1 MSEVPD
7 ELEQNEE
14 LDEIRKG
21 LVDRLKR
28 IEGQVR
34 GIQRMIHEGRD
45 CNEILPQLSAV
56 LSATKRVASLL
67 AYCSLTERV
76 HDAVANG
83 RNPREAV
90 RDLVDLLSRLP

>member
-1 MSEVPD
+1 MNDIPTESVESV
-7 ELEQNEE
+7 E

-76 HDAVANG
+76 HDAVTSG
-83 RNPREAV
+83 KNPRDAV
-90 RDLVDLLSRLP
+90 KDLVDLLSRLP